1 MADLK
6 SRGTKLQYLCEK
18 KDAIPIKNNLVSARH
33 RLDKIVS
40 RCADRT
46 KQLDSAS
53 KDAALYFDSYAE
65 LADWIENSA
74 KWIDQQSSE
83 VHFHLVMNCY

>member
-46 KQLDSAS
+46 KQLDNAS
-53 KDAALYFDSYAE
+53 KESTVYFEGHSGLMD
-65 LADWIENSA
+65 
-74 KWIDQQSSE
+74 WIDQSLKWIEKNNAE
-83 VHFHLVMNCY
+83 V